1 MHIVDDKLAEN
12 YTESSP
18 TIIFKNYDLKYLKMS
33 KTTNHGID
41 VGQLV

>member
-1 MHIVDDKLAEN
+1 MVDDKLDQI

-18 TIIFKNYDLKYLKMS
+18 TIILKNDDLKYLKMS